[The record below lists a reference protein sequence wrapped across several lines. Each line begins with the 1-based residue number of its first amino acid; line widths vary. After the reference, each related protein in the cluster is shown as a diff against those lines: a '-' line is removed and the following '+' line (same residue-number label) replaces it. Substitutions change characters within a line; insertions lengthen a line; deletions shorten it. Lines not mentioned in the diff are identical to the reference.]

1 MNRSASRYLGSSNV
15 MQVTFLGVV
24 SIFFGMLVILCGF
37 FATGVFGQEAE
48 PVPPSGQSRGNS
60 VIWTELLQKIPY
72 PHTAPLPPAVHS
84 ALDGTYAKFDPKRT
98 PPVACRRCPDYMPEG
113 GIWKLNL
120 DKGIFRIFHEV
131 TGWRSLGSF
140 IVDGNRLQLFN
151 DPCCIEVTGFYRWT
165 LTDRQL
171 ILRVDEDDCAIGLRA
186 KNLTQRPWRSCRPP
200 SVEAGTGDHE
210 PRSPERK

>member
-1 MNRSASRYLGSSNV
+1 MNRSASRYLGSSNG

-24 SIFFGMLVILCGF
+24 SIFSGMLVTLCGF
-37 FATGVFGQEAE
+37 LATGVFGQEAE
-48 PVPPSGQSRGNS
+48 PVPPSGQSRFNS

-72 PHTAPLPPAVHS
+72 PHTAPLPPEAPT

-98 PPVACRRCPDYMPEG
+98 PPVACRRCPDYLPEG

-131 TGWRSLGSF
+131 SGWRSLGSF
-140 IVDGNRLQLFN
+140 IADGNRLRLFN
-151 DPCCIEVTGFYRWT
+151 DPCCIEVTGFYRWK
-165 LTDRQL
+165 LADGQL
-171 ILRVDEDDCAIGLRA
+171 ILQVVEDECAIGLRA

-200 SVEAGTGDHE
+200 SMEVGTDDQS
-210 PRSPERK
+210 PRSPGCD